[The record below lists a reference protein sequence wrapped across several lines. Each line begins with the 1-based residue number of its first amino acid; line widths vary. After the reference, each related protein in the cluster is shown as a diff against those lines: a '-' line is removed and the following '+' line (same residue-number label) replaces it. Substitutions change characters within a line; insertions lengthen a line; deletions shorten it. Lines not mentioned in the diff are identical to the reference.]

1 MNTNLISLRQDI
13 PSISGA
19 EALIKS
25 LLYEGVDTI
34 FGYPGGGIMP
44 AYDAIYHYKNQLRHI
59 LVRHEQGAIHAA
71 QGYARTSGKVGVAI
85 VTSGPGATN
94 IITGIADAYADSTPL
109 VCITGQVGTKLLG
122 SDAFQEV
129 DILNISL
136 AVTKWSVQIPDVASI
151 SKVISKA
158 FFIAK
163 SGRPGPVIVDIPK
176 DIQFALSPFEHFEF
190 KNPTGIK
197 QKPSLNGNQLLK
209 ASDLLN
215 TCKHPMILVGQGVT
229 LSNAEKELLQFAEK
243 SGFPVASTLLG
254 LSAFPT
260 NHPLYVGMLGMHG
273 NYAPNILTN
282 ECDLILA
289 IGMRFD
295 DRVTGDAS
303 RYGKSAKIIH
313 IDVDESE
320 FGKVVHC
327 DAPIHA
333 DAKEALLALTSIVK
347 EQQFDSWLDQFRN
360 YKNIENDKVEMPQ
373 LFPNEGI
380 TMGKVIRILSEETKG
395 DAIIVTDVG
404 QHQMIASRYF
414 KFLNNRSLVTSGGLG
429 TMGFCLPASMGAN
442 LGAPNRT
449 TIAVVGDGGIQMTIQ
464 ELGTIVSESIPVKII
479 LLNNGY
485 LGMVR
490 QWQEMF
496 FEKRYSFVEM
506 SNPNFGLIAQGY
518 GLPYSMVTEPSSL
531 VTEIQRMLEHNG
543 PYLLEVSVLQEDN
556 VFPMVP
562 AGCAVNEIRLE

>member
-1 MNTNLISLRQDI
+1 MNTNLISTSQGTQ
-13 PSISGA
+13 SISGA
-19 EALIKS
+19 EALVKS
-25 LLYEGVDTI
+25 LINEGVDTI

-44 AYDAIYHYKNQLRHI
+44 AYDALYQHKDKLRHI

-129 DILNISL
+129 DIMNISL
-136 AVTKWSVQIPDVASI
+136 AVTKWSTQVPDVASI
-151 SKVISKA
+151 SRVISKA
-158 FFIAK
+158 FFIAR
-163 SGRPGPVIVDIPK
+163 SGRPGPVVVDIPK
-176 DIQFALSPFEHFEF
+176 DIQFALTPFTHSEF

-197 QKPSLNGNQLLK
+197 QKPLLNGNQLLK
-209 ASDLLN
+209 ASDLVN
-215 TCKHPMILVGQGVT
+215 SCKRPMILVGQGVT
-229 LSNAEKELLQFAEK
+229 LSNAEKELIQFAEK

-260 NHPLYVGMLGMHG
+260 NHSQYVGMLGMHG

-289 IGMRFD
+289 VGMRFD

-303 RYGKSAKIIH
+303 RYAKSAKIIH

-347 EQQFDSWLDQFRN
+347 ERKFDSWLEKFQKLRS
-360 YKNIENDKVEMPQ
+360 IENDKVESPQ
-373 LFPNEGI
+373 LYPSDGI
-380 TMGKVIRILSEETKG
+380 TMGQVIRILSDETKG
-395 DAIIVTDVG
+395 DAIVVTDVG

-414 KFLNNRSLVTSGGLG
+414 KFQKNRSLVTSGGLG
-429 TMGFCLPASMGAN
+429 TMGFCLPASMGAK
-442 LGAPNRT
+442 LGAPHRT
-449 TIAVVGDGGIQMTIQ
+449 TIAIVGDGGIQMTIQ
-464 ELGTIVSESIPVKII
+464 ELGTIATENVPVKII

-496 FEKRYSFVEM
+496 FEKRYSHVEM

-518 GLPYSMVTEPSSL
+518 GINYSSVADPKKLQS
-531 VTEIQRMLEHNG
+531 EIKSMLEHNG
-543 PYLLEVSVLQEDN
+543 PYLLEVSVKQEDN

-562 AGCAVNEIRLE
+562 AGCAVDEIRLE